1 MTPVRQS
8 LVRTSPPEAEDLLK
22 AGGALPIVMVM
33 IEQGHIVD
41 VRVPQGGCALA
52 TRDFI
57 TAHLAAGSCIPNG
70 GNSCNVSA
78 GRSPSSS
85 D

>member
-1 MTPVRQS
+1 MAAATQAPV
-8 LVRTSPPEAEDLLK
+8 VPPPAAVDLLK
-22 AGGALPIVMVM
+22 AGSTLPIVMVT

-41 VRVPQGGCALA
+41 VRVA

-57 TAHLAAGSCIPNG
+57 MANLAVGSATHPG
-70 GNSCNVSA
+70 GNSCNASA

-85 D
+85 A

>member
-1 MTPVRQS
+1 
-8 LVRTSPPEAEDLLK
+8 
-22 AGGALPIVMVM
+22 VMVM

-41 VRVPQGGCALA
+41 VRVA

-57 TAHLAAGSCIPNG
+57 TAHLAAGSCTPNG

>member
-41 VRVPQGGCALA
+41 VRVA

>member
-1 MTPVRQS
+1 MASATQTPAY
-8 LVRTSPPEAEDLLK
+8 TPPPGAEDLLK

-41 VRVPQGGCALA
+41 VRVA

-57 TAHLAAGSCIPNG
+57 TAHLAAGSFTLNG
-70 GNSCNVSA
+70 GNSCNASA

-85 D
+85 A

>member
-1 MTPVRQS
+1 MAAATQAPV
-8 LVRTSPPEAEDLLK
+8 VPPEAVDLLK
-22 AGGALPIVMVM
+22 AGSTLPIVMVT

-41 VRVPQGGCALA
+41 VRVA

-57 TAHLAAGSCIPNG
+57 MANLAVGSATHPG
-70 GNSCNVSA
+70 GNSCNASA

-85 D
+85 A

>member
-1 MTPVRQS
+1 MASATQTPVPTQA
-8 LVRTSPPEAEDLLK
+8 EAVDLIRS
-22 AGGALPIVMVM
+22 GGALPIVMVM

-41 VRVPQGGCALA
+41 VRVA

-57 TAHLAAGSCIPNG
+57 TAHLAAGSLTSNRG
-70 GNSCNVSA
+70 DSCNQ
-78 GRSPSSS
+78 